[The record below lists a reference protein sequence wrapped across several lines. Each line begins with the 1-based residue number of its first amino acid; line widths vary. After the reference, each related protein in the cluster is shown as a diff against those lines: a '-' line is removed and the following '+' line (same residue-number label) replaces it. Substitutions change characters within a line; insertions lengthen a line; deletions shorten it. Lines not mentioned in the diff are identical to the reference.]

1 MSDNDKTLI
10 IEPGSNIP
18 QYGNCPVCGQGLQPD
33 WNNMEL
39 LRCPACSYTKK
50 VLTVVEPGSIVAHKY
65 RILSYLNAG
74 GCGSIYL
81 CHPLEDAAVR
91 YVLKVLKQPT
101 RTSRKRFRREAD
113 ILGSLTDNQ
122 RIARIVDY
130 WEVADDTYIVMEYI
144 NGHNLKELYKTC
156 DFDEYTVLVLT
167 LEVARA
173 LQDIWNEF
181 NIIHRDIKPEN
192 IMLDERSHVK
202 LLDFGLSK
210 QCCDEGNNTSMITM
224 ARSTLGTPGY
234 MSPEHFTNFKDVDFR
249 SDIYSLGATAFFLL
263 TGHESIQSG
272 ESMVDYYNQTLAY
285 SPPPEETFKGKCS
298 EGTVALIRRMMMQEV
313 SQRHS
318 SYEEL
323 VSEIYE
329 LIQGF

>member
-1 MSDNDKTLI
+1 MSDDDKTI
-10 IEPGSNIP
+10 IVEPGNITP
-18 QYGNCPVCGQGLQPD
+18 DHGVCPVCGQKLRPD
-33 WNNMEL
+33 WNNVEL

-50 VLTVVEPGSIVAHKY
+50 VTTVVEPGSIVAHKY

-81 CHPLEDAAVR
+81 CHPLDDAAVR

-101 RTSRKRFRREAD
+101 RTGRKRFRREAD

-144 NGHNLKELYKTC
+144 NGHNLKELYRTC
-156 DFDEYTVLVLT
+156 DFDEYTVLIIA

-173 LQDIWNEF
+173 LQDIWNGF
-181 NIIHRDIKPEN
+181 QIIHRDIKPEN

-210 QCCDEGNNTSMITM
+210 QCCEESNNTSMITM

-249 SDIYSLGATAFFLL
+249 SDIYSLGATIFYLL
-263 TGHESIQSG
+263 TGHESIEG
-272 ESMVDYYNQTLAY
+272 ETMVDYYNHTLAY
-285 SPPPEETFKGKCS
+285 SPPPPECFKENCS
-298 EGTVALIRRMMMQEV
+298 EGCIALIRKMMQSEAD
-313 SQRHS
+313 QRHS

-323 VSEIYE
+323 VAEIKA
-329 LIQGF
+329 LLHNN